1 MFQVCVLFN
10 IAAMSTMIAEAQ
22 NLDSEDGLQKA
33 NKKLQVAAGI
43 FTALRDRVVGLME
56 QGSSA
61 TN

>member
-1 MFQVCVLFN
+1 
-10 IAAMSTMIAEAQ
+10 MSTMIAEAQ

-56 QGSSA
+56 QGCSA